1 MKNEHAHLTECATEA
16 ARLARAVRTEQL
28 DASATPCGDWDV
40 RGLINHWVLY
50 TSYGLE
56 HRALRRDL
64 PDELTT
70 RDFTADADWAEKY
83 AAQLDRA
90 VAAWSDPAVWEG
102 EIDLG
107 GSTSP
112 ASEIAAMLIEETALH
127 SWDVARATGQE
138 FRLSDA
144 AAAFVLEVVDGSAAL
159 YRQYDGFADEV
170 PVSDSASVF
179 ERALA
184 HSGRDPH
191 WTAA

>member
-1 MKNEHAHLTECATEA
+1 MKNEHAHLTECAAEA
-16 ARLARAVRTEQL
+16 ARVARAVRAEQL

-56 HRALRRDL
+56 HRALRKDL

-107 GSTSP
+107 GSASP

-127 SWDVARATGQE
+127 GWDVARATGQE
-138 FRLSDA
+138 FQLSDA
-144 AAAFVLEVVDGSAAL
+144 AAAFVLDVVDGTAAL

-170 PVSDSASVF
+170 PVPDSASVF

>member
-1 MKNEHAHLTECATEA
+1 MKNEHAHMTECAAEA
-16 ARLARAVRTEQL
+16 ARIARSISTEQL
-28 DASATPCGDWDV
+28 DLPTTPCGEWDL

-56 HRALRRDL
+56 HRALRKDL

-70 RDFTADADWAEKY
+70 RDFTADADWAQKY

-112 ASEIAAMLIEETALH
+112 ASEIAEMLIEETALH
-127 SWDVARATGQE
+127 TWDVARAVGE
-138 FRLSDA
+138 ELRLSDEA
-144 AAAFVLEVVDGSAAL
+144 AAYVLDVVDKTAAL

-170 PVSDSASVF
+170 TLPASASVL
-179 ERALA
+179 ERVLA

>member
-1 MKNEHAHLTECATEA
+1 MKNEHAHMTECAAEA
-16 ARLARAVRTEQL
+16 ARIARSISAEQL
-28 DASATPCGDWDV
+28 DVPTTPCGDWDL
-40 RGLINHWVLY
+40 RRLINHWVLY

-56 HRALRRDL
+56 HRALRKDL

-70 RDFTADADWAEKY
+70 RDFTADADWAQKY

-90 VAAWSDPAVWEG
+90 VAAWSDPAAWEG

-127 SWDVARATGQE
+127 TWDVARAVGE
-138 FRLSDA
+138 EVRLSDA
-144 AAAFVLEVVDGSAAL
+144 AAAHVLDVVDGTAAL

-170 PVSDSASVF
+170 TVPASASVF

-191 WTAA
+191 WTGA